1 MGLTRNRGGW
11 LKSQREGGR
20 LRGLSM
26 GYELVMKG
34 SGPGESTRVGEK
46 SNEPGADMPNA
57 GASGHRGAE
66 ERRQE

>member
-1 MGLTRNRGGW
+1 
-11 LKSQREGGR
+11 
-20 LRGLSM
+20 M
-26 GYELVMKG
+26 GYKLVTKG

-46 SNEPGADMPNA
+46 SKDEPGADMPNV